1 MKQGTSQLHDTVVE
15 LDNAIGQL
23 LNVSNYKFI
32 FILLPRSIRKF
43 IPLKYWPCEY
53 PYDALKLNVIDHH
66 IIIWFVFQQ
75 HANLSVDIMILY
87 LTASIDMLRW
97 DWNGRWRNHCMKS
110 LYESKFFLEFQ
121 LRWRVR
127 LPTWYNETRF
137 FAKTIYL
144 FWRFSYGLDVT
155 YCCWWYNFNVY
166 LYHMVELGKMARMAK
181 PNSKWDR
188 QFNSQFDW
196 EIRTLAVDCSILLW
210 NMEMATNSSLE
221 FISYVDS

>member
-1 MKQGTSQLHDTVVE
+1 MIRISATCE
-15 LDNAIGQL
+15 
-23 LNVSNYKFI
+23 
-32 FILLPRSIRKF
+32 SISG
-43 IPLKYWPCEY
+43 Y
-53 PYDALKLNVIDHH
+53 YD
-66 IIIWFVFQQ
+66 FVFDCIDR
-75 HANLSVDIMILY
+75 HAEVRLKRSV
-87 LTASIDMLRW
+87 T
-97 DWNGRWRNHCMKS
+97 KS
-110 LYESKFFLEFQ
+110 LYEITIWINFFLEFQ

-144 FWRFSYGLDVT
+144 FWCFSHGLDVT

-166 LYHMVELGKMARMAK
+166 LPHVVELGKMARMAK
-181 PNSKWDR
+181 TNSKRDR
-188 QFNSQFDW
+188 QFRNQFDW